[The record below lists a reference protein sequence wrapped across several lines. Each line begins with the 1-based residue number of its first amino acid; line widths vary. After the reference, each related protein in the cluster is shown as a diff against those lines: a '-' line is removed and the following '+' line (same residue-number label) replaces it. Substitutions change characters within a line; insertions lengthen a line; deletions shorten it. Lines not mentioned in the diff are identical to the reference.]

1 MNMQQW
7 FGELARRISM
17 FFRRDRFDR
26 ELSDEMRS
34 HREIMERERREAGAP
49 ADEAHFGAQ
58 RQFGNELLLR
68 EESHDAWGWG
78 WIEHLLRDFRFGAR
92 MLRKN
97 PGFTAIAVL
106 TLALGIGANTA
117 IFSVLEAQLWK
128 PLPFPDS
135 ERLVSVER
143 TDLKQP
149 KRTSILSA
157 PDFQDWE
164 SQAKGAF
171 ESVCAFDPGA
181 YHILRG
187 ADASER
193 VNSDSISSTYFET
206 LRASLPV
213 GRPFT
218 PEEQQ
223 PGHDHEAILSYP
235 FWQSHFGGNPKAI
248 GQLLVLD
255 GVAYTIVGVAPQG
268 LRFEFFGDPDLHV
281 PLVLNSKDLANRA
294 TPALFVVARLR
305 PDTPLAAVQA
315 RMEVIAKQLANQYPK
330 EDGSLGIKVEGLR
343 ESFTGYAAAPLFFFA
358 GAAGLVLLI
367 GCANVAS
374 LLLARGLA
382 RQREFAVRAA
392 LGAGRGAL
400 VRQLLVEGALLGI
413 LGGTLGVLAALWGA
427 RAFNVFL
434 PGDFLPR
441 SVPPEVDGR
450 VFAFALAISLATVL
464 LSALLPGLFASRIDL
479 NEALRGGSR
488 SMSAGPAQRRARG
501 ALVIAEVTMAVALL
515 FGAGLFLNSFVHE
528 ARAPLGFDPHNLL
541 SLNLALPKD
550 SYARPAQLTVAY
562 EQILQ
567 RVRAVPGVRDA
578 GFASQIP
585 FAGGIGSN
593 FTIVGRPSPASGEE
607 PHSLLRSVTPNYFQ
621 LLKIRFLSGRLLDEN
636 DTEHAPRV
644 VIVNENL
651 ARRYFGG
658 ENPVGA
664 ELDIVPEPWGDG
676 ASKDAFRA
684 RIVGVVENT
693 HMFGPNEVPF
703 SDIYFPVAQAPVSS
717 VFLVA
722 SSSLPVSSILGPIH
736 QEIVQVDRNILISH
750 TMTME
755 ERANDALR
763 GARGNLALISIFA
776 GLALAL
782 VAVGIFGAIAYFVE
796 QRTREFGIR
805 LALGATRGRILR
817 HALAQSAVL
826 GVCGLVLGIGVS
838 LALGRLLRSALYLVP
853 GEHSGML
860 YGVSIYDPLTLTA
873 GCLLLICVLLLASY
887 IPARKAMRVDPLVAL
902 RYE

>member
-1 MNMQQW
+1 MQQW

-34 HREIMERERREAGAP
+34 HREIRERERREAGAP
-49 ADEAHFGAQ
+49 ADEARYGAQ
-58 RQFGNELLLR
+58 RQFGNELRLR
-68 EESHDAWGWG
+68 EESHDAWGWV
-78 WIEHLLRDFRFGAR
+78 WLDHLLRDFRFGTR
-92 MLRKN
+92 MVRKN

-128 PLPFPDS
+128 PLPFPDA
-135 ERLVSVER
+135 ERLVFLGK
-143 TDLKQP
+143 TDAKHP
-149 KRTSILSA
+149 KRTSLLSA
-157 PDFQDWE
+157 DDFRE
-164 SQAKGAF
+164 LQAQSIF
-171 ESVCAFDPGA
+171 ESICAFDPGA
-181 YHILRG
+181 YRIIRG

-193 VNSDSISSTYFET
+193 LNSDSISSTYFET
-206 LRASLPV
+206 LRASLAV

-218 PEEQQ
+218 PEEQE
-223 PGHDHEAILSYP
+223 PGHDHEVILSYP
-235 FWQSHFGGNPKAI
+235 FWQSHFGGDPKAV
-248 GQLLVLD
+248 GQTLVLD
-255 GVAYTIVGVAPQG
+255 GIAYTIVGVAPQG

-281 PLVLNSKDLANRA
+281 PLVLSSKELVNREN
-294 TPALFVVARLR
+294 PALFVVARQR
-305 PDTPLAAVQA
+305 PGVPLSVVQA
-315 RMEVIAKQLANQYPK
+315 QMDVIAKQLRSQYPK
-330 EDGSLGIKVEGLR
+330 DDGNLGIKVEGLR
-343 ESFTGYAAAPLFFFA
+343 ESFVGYAQGGLFFFA

-367 GCANVAS
+367 ACANVAS

-413 LGGTLGVLAALWGA
+413 LGGALGILAALWGA
-427 RAFNVFL
+427 KAFNVFL

-464 LSALLPGLFASRIDL
+464 LSALLPGLFASQIDL
-479 NEALRGGSR
+479 NEALRDGSR
-488 SMSAGPAQRRARG
+488 SVSAGPAQRRVRG

-515 FGAGLFLNSFVHE
+515 FGAGLFLNSFIRE

-541 SLNLALPKD
+541 SLNVALPKD
-550 SYARPAQLTVAY
+550 RYAEPAQVTVAY

-593 FTIVGRPSPASGEE
+593 FTVVGQPKPVNRETPS
-607 PHSLLRSVTPNYFQ
+607 SLLRSVTPNYFQ
-621 LLKIRFLSGRLLDEN
+621 LLKIRFLAGRFLSDG

-651 ARRYFGG
+651 VRRYFGG

-676 ASKDAFRA
+676 VAKDPFRA

-717 VFLVA
+717 VFLIA
-722 SSSLPVSSILGPIH
+722 STSLPAGSVLAPIRE
-736 QEIVQVDRNILISH
+736 QIAQMDRSILISR
-750 TMTME
+750 TMTMD
-755 ERANDALR
+755 ERAANALR

-782 VAVGIFGAIAYFVE
+782 VAVGIFSAIAYFVE

-860 YGVSIYDPLTLTA
+860 YGVSIYDPLTLVL
-873 GCLLLICVLLLASY
+873 GCVLLVGVLLLASY